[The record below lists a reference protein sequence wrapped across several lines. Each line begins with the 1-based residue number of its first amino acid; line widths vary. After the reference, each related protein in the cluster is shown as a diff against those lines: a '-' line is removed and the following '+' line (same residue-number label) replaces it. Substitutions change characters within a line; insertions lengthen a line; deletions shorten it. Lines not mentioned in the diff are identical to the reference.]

1 VDLRLSSD
9 RSWLLIMVQDTS
21 RYPPERVGAAGDEQH
36 GRGLLIVDA
45 ISMIWVWEALN
56 DSSGEVIRALIE

>member
-1 VDLRLSSD
+1 
-9 RSWLLIMVQDTS
+9 MVQDTS